1 MDPLPA
7 AMRLPVEVLAE
18 AGERARNYDWT
29 GAADLYQRATDGL
42 DNEIAPE
49 IAAEVLELLANTRFQ
64 AAFQAENRA
73 DFKRRMLIA
82 KSLHE
87 RLSDAYR
94 KAGLPGLESKAT
106 ARRSFASYWLSDD
119 RSERR
124 TIIETAVSQVKDA
137 AERLSEQGDKK
148 GLAESYRELLEY
160 LLEGEF
166 SDDSWVSRKERFDK
180 VLEVAPQGIEEFER
194 LGDEYLESLAE
205 CLSIFIDFLAYLPY
219 QVGEP
224 ARFPEFAAKAKS
236 MLEKLV
242 QVSQKSGTEYTKCLA
257 QKDLG
262 TLVLLGMVER
272 DHSSAYASSLA
283 AVASARS
290 VRDSYLIGWAS
301 ARAVIHA
308 VWMGT
313 KQEDV
318 EQGRRVLEEGIA
330 VGFDGIE
337 KLSIPLEFGLLDWT
351 RAFLADCHIA
361 FADFVESDVEKK
373 RAQLHKAVE
382 VAEGAVLHGLP
393 PDGHILSKA
402 LTRLASLE
410 TVKERRRQLL
420 AEALRYREDS
430 VRVNDQVLGPKG
442 RSRGVMRNYL
452 AQVKIE
458 LAREETDSQL
468 RLGLLE
474 GASSDVKQ
482 GLELISNWATTD
494 FFIDTV
500 SGFEEMYGDILFELS
515 KLSRPTHP
523 VGAAIRLYEDS
534 AGHKSKAGISPAA
547 PVLWKLARAYDASG
561 DCEMA
566 SRTFRLAANDYR
578 TVSMRVPV
586 SAQAMEG
593 LALYMDAWSQ
603 IENARLHHNSE
614 RYSEAADNYAR
625 AASMLGQTPDFAHL
639 STHYEACAELEKGE
653 ASSRLEK
660 PEKAV
665 ERFES
670 AVRLFDET
678 RLYLNRKLGLS
689 PRLEERKELEDWSAV
704 TLGRERYCG
713 GRMKLEKA
721 RLLDK
726 QGEKEDSSKEYFS
739 ASEVF
744 GSLAKAALSEQS
756 RRELETFRFFSEGWS
771 KLEEAEVK
779 AAPDIYG
786 EAADLF
792 LKTEKIA
799 AKEKM
804 QLLARGNASIC
815 RALASGTQFRRTR
828 DTGIYSE
835 IKKQLETAADYLQ
848 EGDFS
853 NAAEWTRA
861 TARMF
866 DALVYLADAESEKE
880 PKKKT
885 ELFHLAE
892 KHLELAAKLYG
903 NAGFSKKRE
912 EAMKH
917 LERARE
923 EKELLLT
930 PLEALSGTP
939 SSYSSI
945 TPVSL
950 VRDQSSGLERFE
962 GPHVVGNLEL
972 KEKEVGVGFGV
983 SVELEMANIGKTPA
997 MLLKLENVSP
1007 NGLELDREKVGEKV
1021 VEGVFDLRGRR
1032 LEYLKTHEVKIPLKA
1047 TRKGI
1052 YELRP
1057 RVIFVDEKGNHGSHE
1072 FGPVRV
1078 TVREMGIVGWV
1089 KGPR

>member
-1 MDPLPA
+1 MSPTPTAVQFPL
-7 AMRLPVEVLAE
+7 EVLAE
-18 AGERARNYDWT
+18 AGERARKYDWT
-29 GAADLYQRATDGL
+29 GAADLYQKTTDGL
-42 DNEIAPE
+42 HAEVAPE
-49 IAAEVLELLANTRFQ
+49 GVSELLARARFK

-73 DFKRRMLIA
+73 DFKVRMLIA
-82 KSLHE
+82 KDLYE
-87 RLSDAYR
+87 RLGDAYR
-94 KAGLPGLESKAT
+94 TAGLLGLESKAA
-106 ARRSFASYWLSDD
+106 ARLSFANYWLSDD
-119 RSERR
+119 KSERR
-124 TIIETAVSQVKDA
+124 TTIDAAVSQGNKA
-137 AERLSEQGDKK
+137 AERLSEQGDEKE
-148 GLAESYRELLEY
+148 LAESNRDLLEY

-166 SDDSWVSRKERFDK
+166 SDYNWVSRKERFDK
-180 VLEVAPQGIEEFER
+180 VLEVAPKAIEEFEE

-236 MLEKLV
+236 LLEKLV
-242 QVSQKSGTEYTKCLA
+242 QVSQKADTEYTKCLA

-272 DHSSAYASSLA
+272 EHASGYASSLA

-290 VRDSYLIGWAS
+290 VKDSYLTGWAS

-313 KQEDV
+313 KQENV

-330 VGFDGIE
+330 VGFDGINRS
-337 KLSIPLEFGLLDWT
+337 SIPLEFGLLDWT
-351 RAFLADCHIA
+351 HSFLADCHIA
-361 FADFVESDVEKK
+361 LAEFVETDTEKK
-373 RAQLHKAVE
+373 RALLHKAVE
-382 VAEGAVLHGLP
+382 IARGAVIHGLP
-393 PDGHILSKA
+393 IDGHILSKA

-420 AEALRYREDS
+420 TEALRYREDA
-430 VRVNDQVLGPKG
+430 VRVNDQALGPQG

-458 LAREETDSQL
+458 LAREETDLQS
-468 RLGLLE
+468 RLALLE

-494 FFIDTV
+494 FFVDTV
-500 SGFEEMYGDILFELS
+500 SGIEELYGDILFELS
-515 KLSRPTHP
+515 RLSSLTHP

-534 AGHKSKAGISPAA
+534 AAHKSRAGISPAA
-547 PVLWKLARAYDASG
+547 PVLWKLARAYDAFG

-566 SRTFRLAANDYR
+566 SRTFKAAGSDYR
-578 TVSMRVPV
+578 AIAKRVPV
-586 SAQAMEG
+586 SAKAMEG

-603 IENARLHHNSE
+603 IENARLHHNNE
-614 RYSEAADNYAR
+614 RYSEAADNYAK
-625 AASMLGQTPDFAHL
+625 AASMLEQTPDFAHL
-639 STHYEACAELEKGE
+639 STHYGACAELERGE

-660 PEKAV
+660 PEDAV

-678 RLYLNRKLGLS
+678 RLHLNRKLGLS
-689 PRLEERKELEDWSAV
+689 PRPEERKELEEWSAV
-704 TLGRERYCG
+704 TLGRERYSG
-713 GRMKLEKA
+713 GRIKLEKA

-726 QGEKEDSSKEYFS
+726 HGEKEASSTEYFS

-744 GSLAKAALSEQS
+744 GSLAKAAPSEQS
-756 RRELETFRFFSEGWS
+756 RRELETLRLFSEGWS
-771 KLEEAEVK
+771 KLKEAEVK
-779 AAPDIYG
+779 AAPEIYG
-786 EAADLF
+786 EASVLF

-799 AKEKM
+799 GKEKM

-835 IKKQLETAADYLQ
+835 IKKQLETAADYFQ

-903 NAGFSKKRE
+903 KAGFSRKRE

-917 LERARE
+917 LEKARE

-930 PLEALSGTP
+930 PLEALSETP

-962 GPHVVGNLEL
+962 GPHVVGNIDLTQ
-972 KEKEVGVGFGV
+972 KDVGVGSDV
-983 SVELEMANIGKTPA
+983 SVELEMTNIGKTPA
-997 MLLKLENVSP
+997 MLLKLENISP
-1007 NGLELDREKVGEKV
+1007 DGLELDRQKVSEKVAERV
-1021 VEGVFDLRGRR
+1021 IDLRGRR
-1032 LEYLKTHEVKIPLKA
+1032 LDYLKTHEIKIPLKA
-1047 TRKGI
+1047 NRKGI
-1052 YELRP
+1052 FELRP
-1057 RVIFVDEKGNHGSHE
+1057 RVVFVDEKGNHGSHE
-1072 FGPVRV
+1072 FGPARV